1 MVHVYDLYKC
11 TILEKKKFEVLEYM
25 FFRLRFVNFSIA
37 MLSCTSD
44 LLEGSICIFLKNKN
58 YFGNACL

>member
-44 LLEGSICIFLKNKN
+44 LLEGSICIFL
-58 YFGNACL
+58 